1 MARGVHGGRRERGH
15 MGRLDGKVVIVT
27 GSGGGI
33 GKAHALL
40 FAREG
45 AHVVVNDIGHR
56 TGADAASVAEEIT
69 AEGGSAIANTDS
81 ATWDGA
87 DAVVQ
92 AAVDAFGTVDIVVNN
107 ATAGGINDLWS
118 FTEEQWDLS
127 LDVNL
132 KGYFAMIRAAAPH
145 MCRQGSGAIV
155 NTASGSG
162 FGHPGMI
169 AYATA
174 KEGVIGLTRTVAKE
188 LGRFGVR
195 CNAIRP
201 FATGVST
208 AEYAKDTAPWM
219 KLMQL
224 TMGPEPGTLS
234 PPDFDPEQFPTWK
247 ISPIV
252 VWLCT
257 DEATGVTGR
266 TFHVGGDEIGLLS
279 EPVPE
284 ITIHQ
289 AGGWDL
295 DGLSDSGRATLTRG
309 LTNPYTLD
317 AFPELKEF
325 PD

>member
-1 MARGVHGGRRERGH
+1 
-15 MGRLDGKVVIVT
+15 MGRLDGKVAIVT

-33 GKAHALL
+33 GREHALL

-45 AHVVVNDIGHR
+45 ASVVVNDIGLR
-56 TGADAASVAEEIT
+56 TGADAASVVKEIEADGGT
-69 AEGGSAIANTDS
+69 AIPNTSS

-87 DAVVQ
+87 DEIVAD
-92 AAVDAFGTVDIVVNN
+92 AIKAFGRVDILVNN
-107 ATAGGINDLWS
+107 ATAGATNDLWK
-118 FTEEQWDLS
+118 FTEAQWDRS

-132 KGYFAMIRAAAPH
+132 KGYFAMIRAVAPH
-145 MCRQGSGAIV
+145 FCRQASGAIV

-162 FGHPGMI
+162 FGHPAMI

-174 KEGVIGLTRTVAKE
+174 KEGVVGLTRTTAKE

-208 AEYAKDTAPWM
+208 QEYSKDTGPWM
-219 KLMQL
+219 RVMSL
-224 TMGPEPGTLS
+224 TMGAEPGVEHK
-234 PPDFDPEQFPTWK
+234 PEFDPERYPPRK
-247 ISPIV
+247 ISPMV

-257 DEATGVTGR
+257 DAAAKVNGR
-266 TFHVGGDEIGLLS
+266 TFHIMGDDVSLLS
-279 EPVPE
+279 EPQPE
-284 ITIHQ
+284 LTITQ

-295 DGLSDSGRATLTRG
+295 DGLDAAAPADLTAG

-317 AFPELKEF
+317 NFPELKVFE
-325 PD
+325 D